1 MNRIPATQARLQSLL
16 LALTFAFCVL
26 APASALAIPR
36 TTVLTRAHTWVK
48 KPVKYSQSKYH
59 LGYRTDCSGYVSMC
73 WDTKRSWSTA
83 TFYRVT
89 HRITRGELRPGDAML
104 KPGYH
109 VRLFHHWLNSSHTR
123 YATYESGYGKVAV
136 LRKHSLWTDLHAGYT
151 PTRYNEILESRPADD
166 VLWNGSFDA
175 WSGLWGSGDKPV
187 VWSVAGSKVAGSE
200 ESTLA
205 VHRFNTAHTGLNSL
219 QLRASA
225 NDSDTPTEISQTA
238 PVTVGAVYQARAWV
252 RASGDPNALRMSVEF
267 FGADDVSIAETGTR
281 GVQSGI
287 KALGFSPVTVL
298 ATAPAGAVN
307 AVVTVALASPVAS
320 ATVPSSAIIDD
331 VSLVR
336 LRSAVSIK
344 ASAGTVRRGKKIT
357 LSGAVWPNNAV
368 GVTATVY
375 MQAPGRGWK
384 RLAGAQVTATASG
397 AAWRSSYTPKLGV
410 RRGAYRFRT
419 VVPAFPGYL
428 GRTSRTVSVR
438 VK

>member
-1 MNRIPATQARLQSLL
+1 MNRIPATQARLLTLL
-16 LALTFAFCVL
+16 LILTFALCVL
-26 APASALAIPR
+26 FPASALAIPR
-36 TTVLTRAHTWVK
+36 TEVLKRGYSWVK
-48 KPVKYSQSKYH
+48 NPVKYSQSKYH

-89 HRITRGELRPGDAML
+89 HSITRGELRPGDAML

-109 VRLFHHWLNSSHTR
+109 IRLFHHWLNRSHTA

-136 LRKHSLWTDLHAGYT
+136 IRKHSLWTDLRAGYT
-151 PTRYNEILESRPADD
+151 PTRYNEILENRPADD

-187 VWSVAGSKVAGSE
+187 AWSVAGSD
-200 ESTLA
+200 ESTLVA
-205 VHRFNTAHTGLNSL
+205 HRFKIAHTGLDSL
-219 QLRASA
+219 QLLASA
-225 NDSDTPTEISQTA
+225 NESGTPTEISQIASVTA
-238 PVTVGAVYQARAWV
+238 DATYRARAWV
-252 RASGDPNALRMSVEF
+252 RMMGDPDSVRLSVEF
-267 FGADDVSIAETGTR
+267 LGADDVSIAETGTS
-281 GVQSGI
+281 GAQSGI
-287 KALGFSPVTVL
+287 NALGFMPITVL

-307 AVVTVALASPVAS
+307 AVVTVALASPAAS
-320 ATVPSSAIIDD
+320 ATVPFSAIIDD

-336 LRSAVSIK
+336 RRVAVSIK

-368 GVTATVY
+368 GVAATVY

-384 RLAGAQVTATASG
+384 RLAGAQVTATDG
-397 AAWRSSYTPKLGV
+397 NAAWRSSYTPKSGV
-410 RRGAYRFRT
+410 RKGVYRFRT
-419 VVPAFPGYL
+419 IVPTFPGYL
-428 GRTSRTVSVR
+428 GQTSRTVSVR